1 MMSPITYTMSPILSI
16 NYGQMVNRWKLR
28 KRKLAE
34 QGPAA
39 GSLIAEG
46 KTEKIQGEDGL
57 LSFTLAAKDSQ
68 QRDKVYLFVEAEAP
82 NVVKEKA
89 GNLVVVLP
97 VLDQKGNQMTTIHLY
112 PKMKRRHTICRL
124 LKKKCS
130 PKPLILPMAREWVI
144 SCQHI
149 SQKISWITS
158 NSNYRI
164 QQILPYFSYQKRSQ

>member
-1 MMSPITYTMSPILSI
+1 MYAFFSSCVTRFLPTSFSRRNASECSHHVTQGYYFLKGQLPQEQINSGEGTLLQAYRGLNDVTYHVYDVTDSF
-16 NYGQMVNRWKLR
+16 YQLR
-28 KRKLAE
+28 EDGESVEAAQRKLAE

-97 VLDQKGNQMTTIHLY
+97 VLIRKGI
-112 PKMKRRHTICRL
+112 K
-124 LKKKCS
+124 
-130 PKPLILPMAREWVI
+130 
-144 SCQHI
+144 
-149 SQKISWITS
+149 
-158 NSNYRI
+158 
-164 QQILPYFSYQKRSQ
+164 

>member
-1 MMSPITYTMSPILSI
+1 NDVTYHVYDVTNSF
-16 NYGQMVNRWKLR
+16 YQLR
-28 KRKLAE
+28 EDGESVEAAQKKLAE

-57 LSFTLAAKDSQ
+57 LSFTLADKDSQ

-112 PKMKRRHTICRL
+112 PKNEEKAYDL
-124 LKKKCS
+124 
-130 PKPLILPMAREWVI
+130 PPLE
-144 SCQHI
+144 
-149 SQKISWITS
+149 
-158 NSNYRI
+158 
-164 QQILPYFSYQKRSQ
+164 